1 MPFDAIRLAWRRQ
14 NKMSPLE
21 PSHMNALPG
30 GDRLIPFS
38 LAPTGLTRFF
48 EVTQAK
54 AWAKL
59 SWPFGPFTPPLERAP
74 TGPSPICIAPRRN
87 LFRGAWDR
95 NVSAYRL
102 SPVPG
107 PEGPRKVAHAK
118 TWASML
124 SWPFGPF
131 TPRLER
137 APAGPSPIC
146 IAPRRNLF
154 RGAWDRNV
162 SADRLWPV
170 PRPEG
175 PRKLSPGFSLGCPKK
190 TRQPCR
196 GKRSLFVPW
205 KALIREAIS
214 RPGHRLID

>member
-54 AWAKL
+54 AWAML

-74 TGPSPICIAPRRN
+74 TGPLP
-87 LFRGAWDR
+87 
-95 NVSAYRL
+95 
-102 SPVPG
+102 
-107 PEGPRKVAHAK
+107 
-118 TWASML
+118 
-124 SWPFGPF
+124 
-131 TPRLER
+131 
-137 APAGPSPIC
+137 
-146 IAPRRNLF
+146 
-154 RGAWDRNV
+154 
-162 SADRLWPV
+162 PV
-170 PRPEG
+170 PRPKG

-190 TRQPCR
+190 RRQPCR
-196 GKRSLFVPW
+196 GKRSLFAPW
-205 KALIREAIS
+205 KASIREGIP
-214 RPGHRLID
+214 RPGHRPID